1 MVAHEVSPES
11 TPRITPDAATA
22 GGRPAPSSLRR
33 LDEARTRFGGL
44 ATTYLDAMHLGDPLA
59 DAFADDVVRIGHG
72 KALKMLRTA
81 CREGLDAV
89 PHAPASLHALIGS
102 LDDEPEWLDLSA
114 IERDSRFIGRYTRQS
129 GIVLGAASLVSGYAN
144 SAASRPLELTGRYL
158 ESAGART
165 IEVASWL
172 VAITREGGLERH
184 GEGFELTVRVRVI
197 HALVRQSLRED
208 PRWDAAA
215 WGVPI
220 NQAYLAYTLVE
231 FVRIPLRS
239 QRLIGAGYLP
249 HEERAAYA
257 RWRYIGHL
265 LGIDPALLPQDE
277 AAQERLEE
285 LYLLTRPVVDDYCR
299 ELVAA
304 INASFL
310 TAEVAGILP
319 PPARRFAPTLV
330 HALERLFLGDEIAED
345 LAIPATRVTWVV
357 RMLAPALG
365 AVNGLLDRIPATLPW
380 RTRIGERYRVA
391 QDARLR
397 STYGVHH
404 DLVDASPPGGRSH
417 PARE

>member
-1 MVAHEVSPES
+1 MVAHEVTPEI
-11 TPRITPDAATA
+11 RPDVVR
-22 GGRPAPSSLRR
+22 GVEQPAPSSLRR
-33 LDEARTRFGGL
+33 LDEARDRFGDL
-44 ATTYLDAMHLGDPLA
+44 ATSYLDAMHHGDPVA
-59 DAFADDVVRIGHG
+59 DAFADDVVRLGHG

-89 PHAPASLHALIGS
+89 PDAPASLHALIS
-102 LDDEPEWLDLSA
+102 SVDVEPDWLDLPA
-114 IERDSRFIGRYTRQS
+114 IERDSRFIGRNTRQS

-172 VAITREGGLERH
+172 VAITREDGLSRH
-184 GEGFELTVRVRVI
+184 AAGFELTVRVRVI
-197 HALVRQSLRED
+197 HALVRQSLRDD
-208 PRWDAAA
+208 PRWDTAA

-239 QRLIGAGYLP
+239 QRMIGAGYLP

-257 RWRYIGHL
+257 RWRYVGHL

-304 INASFL
+304 INTSFL

-345 LAIPATRVTWVV
+345 LAIPVTRVTWLV
-357 RMLAPALG
+357 RLMAPVLG
-365 AVNGLLDRIPATLPW
+365 AVNGILDRIPVTLPW
-380 RTRIGERYRVA
+380 RTRMGERYRVE
-391 QDARLR
+391 QDQRLR

-404 DLVDASPPGGRSH
+404 DLVDASPAGGRPH
-417 PARE
+417 PARG